1 MDKDIFMLCESITE
15 SEIAGLKGEWLSNR
29 KEDGERIMSVV
40 KDGEVFLLNRR
51 GILKNKQFREI
62 EEELKILPNCVIDG
76 EVVSQDGDFG
86 KTQSRAGTQNKFKI
100 AELEKTIPLYFMVF
114 DIIQLNGVDLRNTQL
129 KDRIIKLNEL
139 FNSYTFKDIKICE
152 YKPIAEMLEQAKE
165 KGWEGIVIK
174 DLNGIYESKRSNL
187 WLKLKL
193 KIERVVNFNIY
204 EVNNKGLRLSDEKDN
219 AVQMSQLDLVKII
232 KKEIDENGFIK
243 CEVECM
249 EIFDSGKMRQPV
261 FKRIFED

>member
-1 MDKDIFMLCESITE
+1 
-15 SEIAGLKGEWLSNR
+15 
-29 KEDGERIMSVV
+29 
-40 KDGEVFLLNRR
+40 
-51 GILKNKQFREI
+51 
-62 EEELKILPNCVIDG
+62 
-76 EVVSQDGDFG
+76 
-86 KTQSRAGTQNKFKI
+86 
-100 AELEKTIPLYFMVF
+100 
-114 DIIQLNGVDLRNTQL
+114 
-129 KDRIIKLNEL
+129 
-139 FNSYTFKDIKICE
+139 
-152 YKPIAEMLEQAKE
+152 MLEQAKE